1 MFFMEIIDRIPFD
14 LDMPGLIATLKIEE
28 GSEDEADFR
37 ELADRALTAGKPR
50 ILYSE
55 CFLGDKSE
63 DSVAVGNVVFRSKT
77 LRMNLDAVDKVFP
90 HIISCGPEFDT
101 IPLPTGDAL
110 QEYWRDCIKE
120 AALRAAINHF
130 YSVLARRHG
139 LRKTASMNP
148 GAGPADTWPI
158 QQQKE
163 LFSLLG
169 DVEAAIGVKL
179 TDSFLMVPNKTISG
193 IVFATESDFVT
204 CSLCPR
210 DVCRNRRAPYD
221 QDKAE
226 SYRGG

>member
-1 MFFMEIIDRIPFD
+1 
-14 LDMPGLIATLKIEE
+14 
-28 GSEDEADFR
+28 
-37 ELADRALTAGKPR
+37 
-50 ILYSE
+50 
-55 CFLGDKSE
+55 
-63 DSVAVGNVVFRSKT
+63 
-77 LRMNLDAVDKVFP
+77 MNLDAVDKVFP
-90 HIISCGPEFDT
+90 HIISCGPEFDS
-101 IPLPTGDAL
+101 IPLPPDDAL

-120 AALRAAINHF
+120 AALHAAITRF
-130 YSVLARRHG
+130 YAVLAGKHG

-148 GAGPADTWPI
+148 GSGPADTWPI

-163 LFSLLG
+163 LFSIFG

-221 QDKAE
+221 REKAD
-226 SYRGG
+226 SYRIG

>member
-1 MFFMEIIDRIPFD
+1 MEIIDRIPFI
-14 LDMPGLIATLKIEE
+14 LDVPGMMATLKIEE
-28 GSEDEADFR
+28 GSEDETAFR
-37 ELADRALTAGKPR
+37 DLAAKSLESGRPR

-55 CFLGDKSE
+55 CFLGDKGE
-63 DSVAVGNVVFRSKT
+63 DSVAVGNVVFRSRT

-90 HIISCGPEFDT
+90 HIISCGPEFDS
-101 IPLPTGDAL
+101 IPLPPDDTL

-120 AALRAAINHF
+120 AALHAAINRF
-130 YSVLARRHG
+130 YTVLAGKHG

-148 GAGPADTWPI
+148 GSGPADTWPI

-163 LFSLLG
+163 LFSLFG
-169 DVEAAIGVKL
+169 DVEAAIGVRL

-221 QDKAE
+221 RKKAE
-226 SYRGG
+226 SFR